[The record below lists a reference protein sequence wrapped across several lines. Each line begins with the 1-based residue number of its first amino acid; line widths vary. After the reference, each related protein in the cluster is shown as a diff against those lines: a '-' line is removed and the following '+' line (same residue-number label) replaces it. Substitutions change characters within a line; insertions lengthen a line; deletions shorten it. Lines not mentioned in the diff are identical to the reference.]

1 MLPSTWKRV
10 QAFTMTIVRRGF
22 YLIVGFT
29 FPGFWMLHASGFG
42 AHLYRPIQQLL
53 QTSSVGWPSLVTAT
67 VCYGTAIL
75 CFEIC
80 WRLIK
85 NAQP

>member
-1 MLPSTWKRV
+1 MILL
-10 QAFTMTIVRRGF
+10 RRGF

-42 AHLYRPIQQLL
+42 AHLYRPIQQLF
-53 QTSSVGWPSLVTAT
+53 QTSAVGWPSLVTAAS
-67 VCYGTAIL
+67 CYGAAIL
-75 CFEIC
+75 CFELC

-85 NAQP
+85 DAQP